1 MAKLPQSGS
10 ISMNSAFGAESENP
24 HPPSSL
30 DSAATSQSSI
40 SNNDRNMASS
50 EQLVLELSNPELRE
64 NALLELSKVYH
75 NSQPFSLSFF
85 FQIVANF
92 QILHSLLVI
101 RVF

>member
-24 HPPSSL
+24 PPPSL
-30 DSAATSQSSI
+30 ASAATSQSSI

-75 NSQPFSLSFF
+75 NSQPFFPLIFLPNCCQFPNSPF
-85 FQIVANF
+85 IV
-92 QILHSLLVI
+92 SY
-101 RVF
+101 